1 MEEVRKV
8 LKRSSMKKKSSRK
21 LFRKT
26 VDQTHMF
33 NKQMGLKR
41 GGIRM

>member
-1 MEEVRKV
+1 M
-8 LKRSSMKKKSSRK
+8 LKRRAMKKKSSRK

-26 VDQTHMF
+26 VDKTHMF
-33 NKQMGLKR
+33 NRQMGLKR